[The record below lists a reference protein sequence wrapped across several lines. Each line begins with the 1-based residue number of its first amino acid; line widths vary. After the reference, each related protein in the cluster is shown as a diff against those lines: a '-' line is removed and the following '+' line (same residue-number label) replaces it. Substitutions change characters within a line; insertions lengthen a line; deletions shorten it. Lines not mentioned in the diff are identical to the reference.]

1 MVLVRGGAGRVGDGS
16 CGTSWA
22 VTHSGGNAWRSA
34 SSICWPRGASVS
46 VAAARGWT
54 ARRDPRGA
62 FVVPAPVVFVFGAR
76 RRCGTAAIRA
86 PSIDAD
92 SIVADI
98 IARAGV
104 VTRCVLTRRAL
115 RCVGRAATF
124 RLSGYQKAPSHQKC
138 RSLRVSIFS
147 LKKGPKNQ
155 RTLQNTCDRRLVA
168 PTRVKVL
175 PEPQSQ
181 RDTPISLIDCTQIRQ
196 SQFLTPQMQKIRNF
210 CQRTSQDFFWR
221 LPPS

>member
-1 MVLVRGGAGRVGDGS
+1 MVLVWGGAGRVGDGS
-16 CGTSWA
+16 SGTSWA

-34 SSICWPRGASVS
+34 SSICWPRGTSVS

-54 ARRDPRGA
+54 ARREPRGA

-124 RLSGYQKAPSHQKC
+124 
-138 RSLRVSIFS
+138 
-147 LKKGPKNQ
+147 
-155 RTLQNTCDRRLVA
+155 
-168 PTRVKVL
+168 
-175 PEPQSQ
+175 
-181 RDTPISLIDCTQIRQ
+181 
-196 SQFLTPQMQKIRNF
+196 
-210 CQRTSQDFFWR
+210 
-221 LPPS
+221 

>member
-1 MVLVRGGAGRVGDGS
+1 MSREGFSAEGVRVVLVWGGAGRVGYGS
-16 CGTSWA
+16 SGISWA

-98 IARAGV
+98 IARASV

-115 RCVGRAATF
+115 FLCVGRAATF
-124 RLSGYQKAPSHQKC
+124 RFIWISESSISKVPIVFFQEKPKESKTRATGGWLHQ
-138 RSLRVSIFS
+138 L
-147 LKKGPKNQ
+147 
-155 RTLQNTCDRRLVA
+155 
-168 PTRVKVL
+168 
-175 PEPQSQ
+175 E
-181 RDTPISLIDCTQIRQ
+181 
-196 SQFLTPQMQKIRNF
+196 
-210 CQRTSQDFFWR
+210 
-221 LPPS
+221 

>member
-1 MVLVRGGAGRVGDGS
+1 MGEWWVSREGFSAEGVRVVLVRGGAGRAGDGS

-34 SSICWPRGASVS
+34 SSICWPRGTSVS

-124 RLSGYQKAPSHQKC
+124 
-138 RSLRVSIFS
+138 
-147 LKKGPKNQ
+147 
-155 RTLQNTCDRRLVA
+155 
-168 PTRVKVL
+168 
-175 PEPQSQ
+175 
-181 RDTPISLIDCTQIRQ
+181 
-196 SQFLTPQMQKIRNF
+196 
-210 CQRTSQDFFWR
+210 
-221 LPPS
+221 

>member
-1 MVLVRGGAGRVGDGS
+1 MSREGFSAEGVRVVLVWGGAGRVGDGS

-22 VTHSGGNAWRSA
+22 VTHFEGNAWRSA

-54 ARRDPRGA
+54 ARRDVRGA

-115 RCVGRAATF
+115 VRCVGRAATF
-124 RLSGYQKAPSHQKC
+124 RFIWISESSVSKVPIC
-138 RSLRVSIFS
+138 RSFFFL
-147 LKKGPKNQ
+147 GKNQ
-155 RTLQNTCDRRLVA
+155 RKSKTRATGGRRLVA
-168 PTRVKVL
+168 H
-175 PEPQSQ
+175 
-181 RDTPISLIDCTQIRQ
+181 
-196 SQFLTPQMQKIRNF
+196 
-210 CQRTSQDFFWR
+210 R
-221 LPPS
+221 LE

>member
-22 VTHSGGNAWRSA
+22 VTHFEGNAWRSA

-62 FVVPAPVVFVFGAR
+62 FVVPAPVVVFVFGAR

-115 RCVGRAATF
+115 VRCVGRAATF
-124 RLSGYQKAPSHQKC
+124 RFIWISES
-138 RSLRVSIFS
+138 SISKVPIVFF
-147 LKKGPKNQ
+147 LGKNQ
-155 RTLQNTCDRRLVA
+155 RKKKAKHVRPAAVGWLHTDSSESSRTIPQGI
-168 PTRVKVL
+168 
-175 PEPQSQ
+175 PQS
-181 RDTPISLIDCTQIRQ
+181 RRSILHRYASHN
-196 SQFLTPQMQKIRNF
+196 S
-210 CQRTSQDFFWR
+210 
-221 LPPS
+221 